1 MEKKHFF
8 NRHQSLTAAISVLA
22 SVVAVAGFVY
32 GATTIGTNISVDGTL
47 TVTGLSTM
55 NGQFQASSTALLG
68 GAVTAYGTVLMP
80 SLTVG
85 ASAASN
91 SLDGTILFA
100 SRATDPTGVT
110 QGTVYY
116 NSTSKVLKL
125 FDGTNWFTTGTTTS
139 GISLSGARLQLADL
153 TTQFLTVGTT
163 TQQGLSMLTVEA
175 TSTTAI
181 PLSLV
186 ARTSQTADLFDIFDS
201 GSNKLF
207 FITSSG
213 KLSASN
219 NASTTILSTT
229 GNFMVNGFATTT
241 ATNGNIATQGTLTVS
256 GVSTHTGLASFN
268 GGASTTVFSTSD
280 NFMVNGFATT
290 TGTSGNIAT
299 QGTVSVA
306 GTTTPAKASK
316 LGVSGDVYIS
326 GSGTTTLSVKTT
338 GAATAGNG
346 TCFEVRDSA
355 GISRALYIS
364 SGTSAWVIGAS
375 PSSCN

>member
-8 NRHQSLTAAISVLA
+8 NRHQSLTTAISVLA
-22 SVVAVAGFVY
+22 SVAAVAGFVY

-68 GAVTAYGTVLMP
+68 GAVTAYGTVLVP

-100 SRATDPTGVT
+100 SRATDPVGVT

-125 FDGTNWFTTGTTTS
+125 FDGSNWFTTGTTTS

-153 TTQFLTVGTT
+153 TTQFLTIGTT

-186 ARTSQTADLFDIFDS
+186 ARTSQTADLLDVLNS
-201 GSNKLF
+201 GGTKLF
-207 FITSSG
+207 FITSAGAFS
-213 KLSASN
+213 SA

-241 ATNGNIATQGTLTVS
+241 ATNGNIATQGTLTVT
-256 GVSTHTGLASFN
+256 GASTHTGNTTFGSGYTAGSGTGALLT
-268 GGASTTVFSTSD
+268 GASGLFQTNGD
-280 NFMVNGFATT
+280 INVNGNATT
-290 TGTSGNIAT
+290 SASTGTFTT
-299 QGTVSVA
+299 QGKIGGG
-306 GTTTPAKASK
+306 GTTTPATEIATT
-316 LGVSGDVYIS
+316 
-326 GSGTTTLSVKTT
+326 GSGTTTLFLNSTS
-338 GAATAGNG
+338 ATQGSCIAMQSPNG
-346 TCFEVRDSA
+346 TRYAVYVNNA
-355 GISRALYIS
+355 GALTAVA
-364 SGTSAWVIGAS
+364 G
-375 PSSCN
+375 SCK